1 MLTVSILDSGHA
13 TCRTQDYDMYI
24 LSVTYEYEATNH
36 TTACQ
41 VEQVRMWDLRN
52 VVLEVG
58 TFCCLRERV

>member
-1 MLTVSILDSGHA
+1 
-13 TCRTQDYDMYI
+13 MYM
-24 LSVTYEYEATNH
+24 LSVTYEYEAMNY

-58 TFCCLRERV
+58 TFVVFVKR